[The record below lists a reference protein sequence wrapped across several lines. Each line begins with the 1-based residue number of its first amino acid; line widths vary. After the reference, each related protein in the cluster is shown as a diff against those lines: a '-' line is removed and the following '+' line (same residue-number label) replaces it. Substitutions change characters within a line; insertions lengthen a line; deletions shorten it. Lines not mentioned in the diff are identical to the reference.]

1 MPSFICEKCGKV
13 DNSACANNYWHARS
27 NKYLKSNGKENKI
40 STSYKSEFAYFEDH
54 VCCSDCCDGI
64 VYYDDSGVISKETGI
79 TLGNL
84 KHWSEY
90 GSKENILEW
99 ESRNDGSMVNATEYF
114 KSIGE
119 L

>member
-1 MPSFICEKCGKV
+1 MSSFICEKCGKV
-13 DNSACANNYWHARS
+13 DNSACANNYWHAFR
-27 NKYLKSNGKENKI
+27 NKYRSKGEELD
-40 STSYKSEFAYFEDH
+40 TSFKPEFEYFEDH
-54 VCCSDCCDGI
+54 MCCSDCCDGI
-64 VYYDDSGVISKETGI
+64 VYRDDSGVISKETGI
-79 TLGNL
+79 TLGDL

-90 GSKENILEW
+90 GSKEDILEW

>member
-13 DNSACANNYWHARS
+13 DNSACANNYWHAFR
-27 NKYLKSNGKENKI
+27 NKYRSKEELDVRF
-40 STSYKSEFAYFEDH
+40 KSEFEYFEDH
-54 VCCSDCCDGI
+54 MCCSDCCDGI
-64 VYYDDSGVISKETGI
+64 IYCDDSGVISKETGI
-79 TLGNL
+79 TLGDL

-90 GSKENILEW
+90 GSKEDILKMN
-99 ESRNDGSMVNATEYF
+99 SCNKGCMVNAIEYF